1 MKRKASRNLDGSKGK
16 CLEYSCL
23 EMSECLTSMNNELSI
38 DERKW
43 IIKCRIE
50 DIDLNTNRKWN
61 NEDKMCK
68 SCPNTIMDQRH
79 LLECKHLL
87 GKNEIVSYIP
97 TYEDLFRGD
106 LEEQIYISRILK
118 ENLFRLKAQTTM

>member
-1 MKRKASRNLDGSKGK
+1 MDYKMQK
-16 CLEYSCL
+16 
-23 EMSECLTSMNNELSI
+23 
-38 DERKW
+38 
-43 IIKCRIE
+43 E
-50 DIDLNTNRKWN
+50 DIDLNANQKWN

-68 SCPNTIMDQRH
+68 NCPNTIMDQRH
-79 LLECKHLL
+79 LLECKNLL

-118 ENLFRLKAQTTM
+118 ENLFRLKSQTTMLTGYLSMFYCKA

>member
-1 MKRKASRNLDGSKGK
+1 MSKQKFKEYVDETISKVAFKYLMQKKVSRNSDRSKGK

-23 EMSECLTSMNNELSI
+23 EMSECLTSMHNELSI

-68 SCPNTIMDQRH
+68 N
-79 LLECKHLL
+79 
-87 GKNEIVSYIP
+87 
-97 TYEDLFRGD
+97 
-106 LEEQIYISRILK
+106 
-118 ENLFRLKAQTTM
+118 